1 MTLPTPVRKGRAS
14 GLSGWRRQYEALRTT
29 AVQAA
34 EWIRPGD
41 AVAVSG
47 SANWPYAVDGALAER
62 LRSLEGHIELLS
74 LYAPLDT
81 ALLAPEN
88 ADLVSY
94 QANFFSGER
103 LLAKQ
108 GNVWYVPAH
117 LSATGDWMCA
127 RQPRAAV
134 IACSPPD
141 ENGWMC
147 RSLWGAWRTRS
158 GSD

>member
-14 GLSGWRRQYEALRTT
+14 GLNGWRRQYEALRTT

-108 GNVWYVPAH
+108 GNV
-117 LSATGDWMCA
+117 
-127 RQPRAAV
+127 
-134 IACSPPD
+134 
-141 ENGWMC
+141 
-147 RSLWGAWRTRS
+147 
-158 GSD
+158 